1 MYFSTFRTNSYMAKQ
16 QQIDFKRLSTVPI
29 DVRKI
34 ILKEQQKEKDKR
46 GIGKYSIQL
55 TLIKIVREWNNKC
68 NQQ

>member
-1 MYFSTFRTNSYMAKQ
+1 MAKQ
-16 QQIDFKRLSTVPI
+16 PQIDFKRLSTVPI